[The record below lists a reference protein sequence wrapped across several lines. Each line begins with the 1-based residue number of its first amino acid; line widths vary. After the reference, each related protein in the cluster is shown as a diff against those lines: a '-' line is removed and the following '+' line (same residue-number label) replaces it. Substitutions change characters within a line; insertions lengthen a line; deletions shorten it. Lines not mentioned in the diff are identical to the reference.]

1 MMTTYGTINRR
12 LVIITNE
19 QGAADES
26 LAYMMGFAISISN
39 ALDIMIICD
48 DCSLRPYLQ
57 GKSNAAHALDT
68 IISTGRN
75 YNFEV
80 TVELYTRSHILT
92 LKDNINNKRGLSMV
106 LLSPALN
113 INKVF
118 DLRKILKEV
127 SVPVWQ
133 YRTREVA
140 PVRGKSRKG
149 GTTWVR

>member
-1 MMTTYGTINRR
+1 MMKTYGTINRR

-19 QGAADES
+19 QGAVDES

-39 ALDIMIICD
+39 ALDIMIICND
-48 DCSLRPYLQ
+48 SSLHQFLQ
-57 GKSNAAHALDT
+57 GKSNAASALDT

-75 YNFEV
+75 YGFEV
-80 TVELYTRSHILT
+80 SVELYASSHILT
-92 LKDNINNKRGLSMV
+92 LKDNIDNKKGLSMV

-113 INKVF
+113 NNKVL

-133 YRTREVA
+133 YRTRKVA
-140 PVRGKSRKG
+140 PVRGKNPKG
-149 GTTWVR
+149 GTT